1 MPDLPRLLAII
12 GSGETAPTMAKVH
25 RAVFERLG
33 PPPVQAVLLDTPYGF
48 QENADDISAR
58 AVEYFRESV
67 GRPVLVATFR
77 SAAESPLVHDTAVAR
92 LRVASYV
99 FSGPGSPTYALRQW
113 SGTGVPRVL
122 ADKLANGGA
131 IVFASAASLT
141 LGAVTAPIY
150 EAYKAGLDAH
160 WLPGLDLLAAAGLP
174 VALIPH
180 FDNAEGG
187 THDTRFCYLGE
198 RRLAALE
205 RELPEGVFVLGV
217 DGHTALIL
225 DLGAGT
231 ASVMG
236 IGGVTVRARGRSEV
250 FAAGTTLPI
259 DELRAAAARLA
270 VVDPDGTEGAEV
282 TLGGHGGADRQHGA
296 SGVAAATVVE
306 VVQPGPGASAASPF
320 MAEIERLEATFDAA
334 LVARTVSQAV
344 AAVLDL
350 DRTIVE
356 WSRDTAESEEI
367 DRARAAFRSMIV
379 RLGDLAVTGMRD
391 PRDAVAPFVEALLE
405 VRLAARKARDFAAS
419 DRVRDQLIAAGIE
432 VRDTPEGSEWVVRE
446 AAAPE

>member
-77 SAAESPLVHDTAVAR
+77 SAAESSLVHDTAVAR

-205 RELPEGVFVLGV
+205 KELPEGVFVLGV

-231 ASVMG
+231 ASTMG

-270 VVDPDGTEGAEV
+270 A
-282 TLGGHGGADRQHGA
+282 GGGGGGADRQHGA

-405 VRLAARKARDFAAS
+405 VRLAARKARDFAGS
-419 DRVRDQLIAAGIE
+419 DRVRDRLIAAGIE
-432 VRDTPEGSEWVVRE
+432 VRDTPEGSKWVVRE

>member
-1 MPDLPRLLAII
+1 MPDLPRLLAIL
-12 GSGETAPTMAKVH
+12 GSGETAPTMARVH
-25 RAVFERLG
+25 RAVFERLD
-33 PPPVQAVLLDTPYGF
+33 PPPVPAVLLDTPYGF
-48 QENADDISAR
+48 QENADDISVR

-67 GRPVLVATFR
+67 GRPVAVATFR
-77 SAAESPLVHDTAVAR
+77 STAESPLVHDTAVAR
-92 LRVASYV
+92 LRAASFI

-250 FAAGTTLPI
+250 FAGGTTFPI

-270 VVDPDGTEGAEV
+270 AADPDGTEGAD
-282 TLGGHGGADRQHGA
+282 TTGGRRGGA
-296 SGVAAATVVE
+296 AAVLAE
-306 VVQPGPGASAASPF
+306 PVQPGAGDSAASPF
-320 MAEIERLEATFDAA
+320 LMDVERLEAAFDGA
-334 LVARTVSQAV
+334 LASRDVPSAV
-344 AAVLDL
+344 AAVLEL
-350 DRTIVE
+350 DRTVVD
-356 WSRDTAESEEI
+356 WSRDTAQSDEV

-379 RLGDLAVTGMRD
+379 RLGDLAVTGTRD

-405 VRLAARKARDFAAS
+405 VRLAARNARDFAAS
-419 DRVRDQLIAAGIE
+419 DRVRDQLVGAGIE
-432 VRDTPEGSEWVVRE
+432 VRDTPDGSEWMIRE

>member
-33 PPPVQAVLLDTPYGF
+33 PPPVPAVLLDTPYGF

-77 SAAESPLVHDTAVAR
+77 SAADSPLVHDTAVAR
-92 LRVASYV
+92 LRAASFI

-113 SGTGVPRVL
+113 AGTGVPRVL

-131 IVFASAASLT
+131 IVFASAAALT

-180 FDNAEGG
+180 YDNAEGG

-236 IGGVTVRARGRSEV
+236 IGGVTVRARGRIEV
-250 FAAGTTLPI
+250 FSAGTTFPI

-270 VVDPDGTEGAEV
+270 AGDPDGTERQDGAI
-282 TLGGHGGADRQHGA
+282 GGAA
-296 SGVAAATVVE
+296 TTVVE
-306 VVQPGPGASAASPF
+306 LAQPGAGASAASPF
-320 MAEIERLEATFDAA
+320 MAEVERLEAAFDGALASREVSEAA
-334 LVARTVSQAV
+334 
-344 AAVLDL
+344 AAVLEL

-356 WSRDTAESEEI
+356 WSRDTAESDEI

-379 RLGDLAVTGMRD
+379 RLGDLAVTGTRD
-391 PRDAVAPFVEALLE
+391 PREAVAPFVEALLE

-419 DRVRDQLIAAGIE
+419 DRVRDQLVAAGIE
-432 VRDTPEGSEWVVRE
+432 VRDTPEGSEWEVRE
-446 AAAPE
+446 ATAPE

>member
-205 RELPEGVFVLGV
+205 KELPEGVFVLGV

-270 VVDPDGTEGAEV
+270 A
-282 TLGGHGGADRQHGA
+282 GGGGGGADRQHGA
-296 SGVAAATVVE
+296 SGVAAATAVE

-334 LVARTVSQAV
+334 LVARTVFQAV

-356 WSRDTAESEEI
+356 WSRDTTESEEI

-405 VRLAARKARDFAAS
+405 VRLAARKARDFAGS
-419 DRVRDQLIAAGIE
+419 DRVRDRLIAAGIE

>member
-1 MPDLPRLLAII
+1 MPDLPRLLAIL

-33 PPPVQAVLLDTPYGF
+33 PPPVPAVLLDTPYGF

-58 AVEYFRESV
+58 ALEYFRESV
-67 GRPVLVATFR
+67 GRPILVATFR

-270 VVDPDGTEGAEV
+270 A
-282 TLGGHGGADRQHGA
+282 GGGGGGADRQHGA
-296 SGVAAATVVE
+296 TGVAAATVVE

-334 LVARTVSQAV
+334 LVARDVSGAV

-356 WSRDTAESEEI
+356 WSRDTTESEEI

-419 DRVRDQLIAAGIE
+419 DRVRDQLTAAGIE

>member
-1 MPDLPRLLAII
+1 MPDLPRLLAIL

-131 IVFASAASLT
+131 IVLASAASLT

-205 RELPEGVFVLGV
+205 KELPEGVFVLGV

-236 IGGVTVRARGRSEV
+236 IGGVTVRARGRCEV

-270 VVDPDGTEGAEV
+270 A
-282 TLGGHGGADRQHGA
+282 GGGGGGADRQHGA
-296 SGVAAATVVE
+296 SGVAAATAVE

-334 LVARTVSQAV
+334 LVARTVFQAV

-356 WSRDTAESEEI
+356 WSRDTTESEEI

-405 VRLAARKARDFAAS
+405 VRLAARKARDFAGS
-419 DRVRDQLIAAGIE
+419 DRVRDRLIAAGIE
-432 VRDTPEGSEWVVRE
+432 VRDTPEGSKWVVRE

>member
-1 MPDLPRLLAII
+1 MPDLPRLLAIL

-67 GRPVLVATFR
+67 GRPILVATFR

-205 RELPEGVFVLGV
+205 RELPEEVFVLGV

-225 DLGAGT
+225 DLDAGT

-236 IGGVTVRARGRSEV
+236 IGGVTVRARGRIEV
-250 FAAGTTLPI
+250 FSAGTTFPI

-270 VVDPDGTEGAEV
+270 AGDPDGTERQDGAI
-282 TLGGHGGADRQHGA
+282 GGAA
-296 SGVAAATVVE
+296 TTVVE
-306 VVQPGPGASAASPF
+306 LAQPGAGASAASPF
-320 MAEIERLEATFDAA
+320 MAEVERLEAAFDGALASREVSEAA
-334 LVARTVSQAV
+334 
-344 AAVLDL
+344 AAVLEL

-356 WSRDTAESEEI
+356 WSRDTAESDEI

-379 RLGDLAVTGMRD
+379 RLGDLAVTGTRD
-391 PRDAVAPFVEALLE
+391 PREAVAPFVEALLE

-419 DRVRDQLIAAGIE
+419 DRVRDQLVAAGIE
-432 VRDTPEGSEWVVRE
+432 VRDTPEGSEWEVRE
-446 AAAPE
+446 AATLE